1 MESSI
6 IFSIIGVITGSA
18 GMIIGIIGIIHNRF
32 LAVHNFFTSMEDQ
45 DFISARHYIYNRAE
59 PFFVDDVDAARN
71 AAMIINF
78 FQHWGLLSR
87 KHYLPIWVF
96 DSGSGAGT
104 IRLYELTKNFIIQM
118 RKKITIQHMQMNLS
132 GYMCFYLNVKTK
144 SQKGVFRSHK
154 VSKRAFLIAMS
165 SISESTKNAT
175 RQ

>member
-45 DFISARHYIYNRAE
+45 DFISARHYIYNRTE
-59 PFFVDDVDAARN
+59 PFFVDDVDAAQN

-87 KHYLPIWVF
+87 KHYLPMWVF

-118 RKKITIQHMQMNLS
+118 RKKNNDPTYADEFERL
-132 GYMCFYLNVKTK
+132 YMFLLKRKNKK
-144 SQKGVFRSHK
+144 SKK
-154 VSKRAFLIAMS
+154 SKRCVPVAQ
-165 SISESTKNAT
+165 SE
-175 RQ
+175 